1 MKQPLH
7 IAVVGHTNAG
17 KTSLLR
23 TLTRQ
28 VSFGEVS
35 DRPGTTRHTESIELR
50 VDGAAAVRF
59 YDTPGLEDSVALLDY
74 LNTQP
79 GQSRPDKVRAFLQG
93 PEARGVFE
101 QEAKVLRT
109 LLEQADAAM
118 YVIDTRE
125 AVLPKH
131 RAECEILTWCARPV
145 MPVLNFVAS
154 PDSRE
159 QAWRQAMLDA
169 NLHVQIAFDAVAPFI
184 GAERRLYGD
193 LATLLNPHRD
203 QLLEIVAWLE
213 QEQAARRQA
222 GCRAVA
228 DTLIDLAAMR
238 RVITAEDHADSARQQ
253 AHVRDFREAVLARA
267 RRSVDELLAIQA
279 FRPDDAEL
287 ASLPG
292 LQGRW
297 EDDLFNPEVLKEAGK
312 KLGMGAAVGAGIGAV
327 ADVALAGLSF
337 GTGTTLGATL
347 GGLASQGWRPL
358 WRKIDN
364 RMQGVQELTLEDPV
378 LLVLTDQLL
387 RLLLALEQRGHAAV
401 DKLRLADDAAG
412 EGKLAHRLSGVIEA
426 LAPARGHP
434 EWEQA
439 GTGWSLSALKE
450 QAQER
455 LSDALN
461 PFHAV
466 RAEFGR
472 LGDWMPFGSGGDRA
486 ECLAEVSQAL
496 RQVLPSPGR

>member
-1 MKQPLH
+1 MTH
-7 IAVVGHTNAG
+7 
-17 KTSLLR
+17 
-23 TLTRQ
+23 
-28 VSFGEVS
+28 
-35 DRPGTTRHTESIELR
+35 
-50 VDGAAAVRF
+50 
-59 YDTPGLEDSVALLDY
+59 
-74 LNTQP
+74 
-79 GQSRPDKVRAFLQG
+79 
-93 PEARGVFE
+93 
-101 QEAKVLRT
+101 
-109 LLEQADAAM
+109 
-118 YVIDTRE
+118 
-125 AVLPKH
+125 
-131 RAECEILTWCARPV
+131 
-145 MPVLNFVAS
+145 
-154 PDSRE
+154 
-159 QAWRQAMLDA
+159 
-169 NLHVQIAFDAVAPFI
+169 
-184 GAERRLYGD
+184 
-193 LATLLNPHRD
+193 
-203 QLLEIVAWLE
+203 
-213 QEQAARRQA
+213 AARRQA

-364 RMQGVQELTLEDPV
+364 RMQGVHELTLEDPV